1 MTVRE
6 YARSLADQNLSQTEM
21 YDKIRAYSNSLN
33 PIKEEKE
40 EKEEEVKKEDS
51 KTADPSSESS
61 DDIGSEL
68 ASGPSQQVDNS
79 GRTPEQQAQYE
90 KITAVAKPEEVIT
103 KNGFDFKYDNTGQ
116 YYYKPEGSDNGSWK
130 TYEDKQSVANLSIAS
145 QFGHSDFNLDEYN
158 KTKDTLKKGEELYIG
173 IDGGLKIGEAN
184 EITLNSNALEL
195 EKQFLEDT
203 ALTTE
208 DENRIQIDTNA
219 WFEKSTIPETKTKK
233 RSAKLGGDVE
243 VETGNMIPNPEW
255 VQAEIESKKAW
266 NAMFS
271 KGLSR
276 EKPSGEPQLSEDG
289 LTEQE
294 WIQQNM
300 KSNYANS
307 LKAEAEKEKLETW
320 IESQEGGFD
329 WKKAILLFSGGPG
342 S

>member
-116 YYYKPEGSDNGSWK
+116 YYYKPVGS
-130 TYEDKQSVANLSIAS
+130 
-145 QFGHSDFNLDEYN
+145 
-158 KTKDTLKKGEELYIG
+158 
-173 IDGGLKIGEAN
+173 
-184 EITLNSNALEL
+184 
-195 EKQFLEDT
+195 
-203 ALTTE
+203 
-208 DENRIQIDTNA
+208 
-219 WFEKSTIPETKTKK
+219 
-233 RSAKLGGDVE
+233 
-243 VETGNMIPNPEW
+243 
-255 VQAEIESKKAW
+255 
-266 NAMFS
+266 
-271 KGLSR
+271 
-276 EKPSGEPQLSEDG
+276 
-289 LTEQE
+289 
-294 WIQQNM
+294 
-300 KSNYANS
+300 
-307 LKAEAEKEKLETW
+307 
-320 IESQEGGFD
+320 
-329 WKKAILLFSGGPG
+329 
-342 S
+342 